1 MDRGTGGFTL
11 VELLAAIAVLGV
23 LAVLAFRGLGSV
35 LEAEARV
42 GAEAR
47 RWSDTATVFEQM
59 SRDLSRTVARPVR
72 SVRAPRSDGAGEAEA
87 ALVLRAQP
95 AGASAQLEISRHGDA
110 AEGAAQGALR
120 RVGYRLRDE
129 TLEYLLWPALDAAPG
144 TTPAAYPVLAGVAA
158 LRLRALGADGAWRT
172 AWPSGAPQGALPR
185 AVEAQLVLAGGAR
198 ITRILLVQ

>member
-11 VELLAAIAVLGV
+11 IELLAAIAVLGV

-72 SVRAPRSDGAGEAEA
+72 ALRAPQSDGEAEA

-95 AGASAQLEISRHGDA
+95 AGAGAQLEISRHGDA

-144 TTPAAYPVLAGVAA
+144 ATPAAYPVLAGVTA

-172 AWPSGAPQGALPR
+172 AWPSGAPRGALPR